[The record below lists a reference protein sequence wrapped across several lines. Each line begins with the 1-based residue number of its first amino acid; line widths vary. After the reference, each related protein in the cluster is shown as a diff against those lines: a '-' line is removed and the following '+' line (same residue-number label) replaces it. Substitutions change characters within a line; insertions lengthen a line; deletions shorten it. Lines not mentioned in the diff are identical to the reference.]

1 MLVAFIYP
9 SDLKMQSSAGV
20 QIVKYK
26 AFVLRHSPTS
36 VVVPMSNT
44 NNAVVGDL
52 KPARRE
58 LRQKLSA
65 ALQHLKRE
73 CHSLRIVPCPETLP
87 KL

>member
-1 MLVAFIYP
+1 MTALAGMIGIYP

-26 AFVLRHSPTS
+26 AFVLRHSCS
-36 VVVPMSNT
+36 MSNT
-44 NNAVVGDL
+44 NNAVVGNL

-58 LRQKLSA
+58 LRQKPSA
-65 ALQHLKRE
+65 ALQHLKRG
-73 CHSLRIVPCPETLP
+73 CNSLHVVPCPEFLP

>member
-1 MLVAFIYP
+1 MNNYYLVGKTMLTEFVKNKRIYP

-58 LRQKLSA
+58 LGYNTNPSKYLLTQR
-65 ALQHLKRE
+65 
-73 CHSLRIVPCPETLP
+73 
-87 KL
+87 